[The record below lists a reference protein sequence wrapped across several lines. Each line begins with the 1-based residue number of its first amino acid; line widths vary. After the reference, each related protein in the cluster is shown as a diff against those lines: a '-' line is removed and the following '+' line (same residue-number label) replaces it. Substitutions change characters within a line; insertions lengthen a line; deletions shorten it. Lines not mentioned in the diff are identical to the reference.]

1 MPPRVRFDKQA
12 IVQAG
17 LNVVRRGG
25 MEALNARAI
34 ARELGC
40 STQPLYREL
49 RNMEELR
56 GEVRAEAGALF
67 GRRLAEWQTGQMPPY
82 KEMGMAFLRFAHEEA
97 ALYRLLFLRDR
108 SGEAYQ
114 EQEQVRGFA
123 GVNDAIYS
131 AIMRANGYTLE
142 QAKALHLQMFIFIQ
156 GLGGMIATRY
166 VPYDEAFLSRAL
178 TDEYEALKALYGARK
193 TETPAPHRHKEKAP
207 EQQ

>member
-193 TETPAPHRHKEKAP
+193 TETPAPPQA
-207 EQQ
+207 

>member
-17 LNVVRRGG
+17 LNVARRGG

-34 ARELGC
+34 ARELGS

-49 RNMEELR
+49 SNMEELR

-67 GRRLAEWQTGQMPPY
+67 GRRLAEWRTGQMPPY

-114 EQEQVRGFA
+114 EQEQSRGFA
-123 GVNDAIYS
+123 GVNDAVYS

-166 VPYDEAFLSRAL
+166 IPYDEAFLSRAL

-193 TETPAPHRHKEKAP
+193 IETPAPPQA
-207 EQQ
+207 